1 MNYYLIFQKEETTS
15 LSISKPKKITLNK
28 SNIKPKKSKTNDNKN
43 ESKIGM
49 NSKESLPKKPI
60 NPYLIFCQEN
70 RTSVQEKYQ
79 QENNASYLKSVFS

>member
-1 MNYYLIFQKEETTS
+1 M
-15 LSISKPKKITLNK
+15 NK

-43 ESKIGM
+43 ELKIGM

-79 QENNASYLKSVFS
+79 QENNASYLKSVFSWVINELQLILTDWNVSSRLN

>member
-1 MNYYLIFQKEETTS
+1 M
-15 LSISKPKKITLNK
+15 NK

-43 ESKIGM
+43 ELKIGM